1 MEILEHALH
10 HAVTDTLKLIPFLFV
25 TYLVM
30 EFIEHKT
37 GSKTRIAMEKAGKF
51 GPVIGSVVGI
61 VPQCG
66 FSAAASN
73 LYAGRL
79 ITMGTLMAIFLSTSD
94 EMLPILISAKM
105 PVEGILKILA
115 LKVGIGI
122 VAGLIIDMIVRR
134 KKSHEVD
141 EHDHIHD
148 ICEREHCNCE
158 NGIFISALMHTL
170 KITIFIFLITFALNL
185 IIEYIGEDNIGNL
198 ILNKPVVGELV
209 AGIVGLI
216 PNCAASVVI
225 TQMYIDGLMGFGAM
239 MSGVLVGA
247 GVGLLVLFRSNR
259 NWKENLMILGILYF
273 IGVVSGVIIN
283 LTGITV

>member
-1 MEILEHALH
+1 MEILDHALH
-10 HAVTDTLKLIPFLFV
+10 HAVTDTLKIIPFLFV

-37 GSKTRIAMEKAGKF
+37 GNKTRIAMEKAGKF

-79 ITMGTLMAIFLSTSD
+79 ITLGTLMAIFLSTSD

-105 PVEGILKILA
+105 PVEGILKILS
-115 LKVGIGI
+115 LKVAIGI

-134 KKSHEVD
+134 KKSDEAD

-158 NGIFISALMHTL
+158 NGIFVSALMHTL

-283 LTGITV
+283 MTGITV